1 MPPTRAPHDARH
13 LPSQKSY
20 LLEKHYDMIQA
31 MNSTDDLSTLDLH
44 QVFRY
49 FTGTAMAYFAVLAI
63 FTAIQTG
70 QGDSLL
76 QVQAYINFGTNLIQ
90 FIYLSIPFFRRRLR
104 RAYLP
109 IALVNATIIPIFS
122 NLIYLADPLEDLSYL
137 ITRSWLI
144 FPILI
149 VPIVMIAGEYRF
161 RYAVLA
167 VILTTYVELFSLYPH
182 IQVLNTDS
190 LQIFGGP
197 LIRAFSIGTVAYIVN
212 RMVALQRAQRRELI
226 LANIRLGEHAQTLEQ
241 LATSRERNRIARE
254 LHDTLAHTLSG
265 EAVNLE
271 AIKLMLPTSQT
282 EIHAMLQRSLDNTRA
297 GLAETRRVLKALRS
311 RQLDDLGLGI
321 AIRSLATDAASRA
334 NFQLKS
340 NISDSLPEMTPDIE
354 QCIFRITQEALEN
367 IVRHA
372 QASTV
377 EIDFGVDA
385 QNLILSIEDDGI
397 GFDASQTVSGKL
409 GLRGIQ
415 ERAELVHGELKIR
428 SNPAAGTSIQLS
440 IPFYSVNYHD

>member
-1 MPPTRAPHDARH
+1 MTRVIY
-13 LPSQKSY
+13 LSQVNQKSSLSY
-20 LLEKHYDMIQA
+20 SPYVMIIP
-31 MNSTDDLSTLDLH
+31 MNSDDYLSTLDLH

-49 FTGTAMAYFAVLAI
+49 FTGTAMAYFAILAI
-63 FTAIQTG
+63 STAIQTG

-90 FIYLSIPFFRRRLR
+90 FIYLSISFFRRRLR

-122 NLIYLADPLEDLSYL
+122 NLIYLADPLEDISYL

-161 RYAVLA
+161 RYAVMA

-197 LIRAFSIGTVAYIVN
+197 LIRAFAIGTVAYIVN

-226 LANIRLGEHAQTLEQ
+226 LANVRLGEHAQTLEQ

-271 AIKLMLPTSQT
+271 AIKLMLPTSQA
-282 EIHAMLQRSLDNTRA
+282 EIHTMLQSSLDNTRA

-311 RQLDDLGLGI
+311 RQLDDLGLSI

-334 NFQLKS
+334 NFNLS
-340 NISDSLPEMTPDIE
+340 TNIADTLPELTPDVE
-354 QCIFRITQEALEN
+354 QCIFRIAQEALEN

-372 QASTV
+372 KAAEV
-377 EIDFGVDA
+377 EVEFGIEA
-385 QNLILSIEDDGI
+385 QSLILTVTDDGL
-397 GFDASQTVSGKL
+397 GFDPRYQISENL
-409 GLRGIQ
+409 GLQGIQ

-428 SNPAAGTSIQLS
+428 SDHNAGTSIQLS
-440 IPFYSVNYHD
+440 VPFYSVNQND